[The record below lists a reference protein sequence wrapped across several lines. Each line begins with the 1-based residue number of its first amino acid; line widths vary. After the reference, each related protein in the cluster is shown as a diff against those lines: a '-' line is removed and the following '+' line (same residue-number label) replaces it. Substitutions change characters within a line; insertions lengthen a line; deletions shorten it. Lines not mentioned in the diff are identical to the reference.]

1 MGTQLQSVEEPEI
14 ATWKQRNWKEGSWKQ
29 KIDEIGPELA
39 ARVEENDESDRFV
52 HESYNKLRELGFFSA
67 QVPVELGGG
76 GVSHR
81 EMCDLLRQLSRYCS
95 STGLATSMHQ
105 HLVAAAVW
113 NHRHGNPGQKLLE
126 KVADDEL
133 VLVSTGAKDWLES
146 SGSMERVEGGFR
158 VSAFK
163 PFASGSPAG
172 DLAITSAPYEDPEHG
187 WQVLHFPVP
196 LDAEGVSSKGD
207 WKAMGM
213 RATGSHTLVLDKVF
227 VPDEAIGLRRP
238 RGDFHPAWNV
248 ILTVAMPLI
257 SAAYVGLAEAAAELA
272 REAARKHATNPR
284 DPVDPVVALLIGEM
298 ESSLATAQIALDS
311 MIDLAQDGEFEPTAE
326 RSSAVLVRK
335 TIAVRAVAAT
345 TEKALEAMGGAGF
358 LRSKGLE
365 RRVRDAQAGN
375 FHPLPEKRQQLFTG
389 RLALGLDPIGN

>member
-1 MGTQLQSVEEPEI
+1 MTAVLPEI
-14 ATWKQRNWKEGSWKQ
+14 ETSTDTSWPR
-29 KIDEIGPELA
+29 KIDELGPALA
-39 ARVEENDESDRFV
+39 ARAAENDESDRFV
-52 HESYNKLRELGFFSA
+52 HESYIALRELGFFSA

-81 EMCDLLRQLSRYCS
+81 EMCGLVRQLGRYCS
-95 STGLATSMHQ
+95 STALATSMHQ

-113 NHRHGNPGQKLLE
+113 SYRHGNPGQKLLE
-126 KVADDEL
+126 GVAAEEL

-146 SGSMERVEGGFR
+146 SGSMERVEGGYR

-172 DLAITSAPYEDPEHG
+172 DLMITSAPYEDPEHG

-196 LDAEGVSSKGD
+196 LNAEGVSSKGD

-213 RATGSHTLVLDKVF
+213 RATGSHTLVLDNVF
-227 VPDEAIGLRRP
+227 VPDSAIGLRRP
-238 RGDFHPAWNV
+238 RGSFHPAWNV

-272 REAARKHATNPR
+272 REAARKHAT
-284 DPVDPVVALLIGEM
+284 DPLVALQIGEM
-298 ESSLATAQIALDS
+298 ESSLAMAQIALDS
-311 MIDLAQDGEFEPTAE
+311 MVDLANDGDFEPTAE

-335 TIAVRAVAAT
+335 TIAVRAAAT
-345 TEKALEAMGGAGF
+345 TAAKALEAMGGAGF
-358 LRSKGLE
+358 LRTKGLE
-365 RRVRDAQAGN
+365 RRLRDAQAGN

-389 RLALGLDPIGN
+389 RLALGLDPIAD